1 MNTPNAEWLQD
12 QIAEVDTFGVGSLGI
27 REVPMPDPFDPAFA
41 LITASETMDQV
52 ADELEAVQAL
62 VTAPGEV
69 CEAETRVSLTLTT
82 RQARGLGACLGHLV
96 DQLRA
101 ASVDAQANSD
111 LAKAG

>member
-1 MNTPNAEWLQD
+1 MTANATKLHD
-12 QIAEVDTFGVGSLGI
+12 QALEMGSLGAPSLGI

-101 ASVDAQANSD
+101 ASMDAQANSD